1 MSISGIGSQSGF
13 NPVQMSL
20 QFTRR
25 ADDSGQTDPSENAI
39 ATDKTNLQGGNPA
52 GGPPPAGP
60 PPGGMG
66 GGASK
71 SDASE
76 DTSSSSATYD
86 LRDTNKD
93 GVVSIGE
100 EMAYAM
106 KYSGSAA
113 ADETS
118 TVGGQAEKA
127 QEGTYDSQGNKTAPA
142 EGTQG
147 SLISLFT

>member
-1 MSISGIGSQSGF
+1 MSISGIGNQAGL

-25 ADDSGQTDPSENAI
+25 ADDSIQADQSENAVV
-39 ATDKTNLQGGNPA
+39 TDKTSLQGGKPA
-52 GGPPPAGP
+52 GGHPPAGP

-66 GGASK
+66 GGVPK

-76 DTSSSSATYD
+76 DTASTSSAHD
-86 LRDTNKD
+86 IRDTNQD
-93 GVVSIGE
+93 GVVSLGE
-100 EMAYAM
+100 ELVYAM
-106 KYSGSAA
+106 KYPDSAA
-113 ADETS
+113 ADETA
-118 TVGGQAEKA
+118 TVGGQTEKA
-127 QEGTYDSQGNKTAPA
+127 PEGLYDSQGNRTTPA

>member
-25 ADDSGQTDPSENAI
+25 ADDSGQADPSENAI
-39 ATDKTNLQGGNPA
+39 VTDKTNLQGGKPA
-52 GGPPPAGP
+52 GVSPCRTTARRE
-60 PPGGMG
+60 G
-66 GGASK
+66 GGRGK

-106 KYSGSAA
+106 KYPGSAA

>member
-1 MSISGIGSQSGF
+1 MSISGIGSQTGF

-20 QFTRR
+20 QFTMR
-25 ADDSGQTDPSENAI
+25 ADDGGQTDQSENAT
-39 ATDKTNLQGGNPA
+39 ATDKTSIQGGSPA
-52 GGPPPAGP
+52 GEAPSAGP

-66 GGASK
+66 GGVRK
-71 SDASE
+71 SDPSE

-86 LRDTNKD
+86 VRDTNKD
-93 GVVSIGE
+93 GVVSLDE
-100 EMAYAM
+100 ELAYVM
-106 KYSGSAA
+106 KHPGSAA

-127 QEGTYDSQGNKTAPA
+127 QKGTYESQGNRTAEV
-142 EGTQG
+142 EGTPG